1 MSDKLGVVDVSSG
14 SSGAASGESNKG
26 VGGGMVD
33 GSESKTLAVN
43 PGDKEILSDGVR
55 VSEESEVLVRESNT
69 GATISGSGLEVAEC
83 GSLRINNWHDGGR
96 SRVVGMSRGGGWDSW
111 GVLNLVG
118 RVLEGRLSMDDD
130 EVEDV
135 NNSGNGPVVNLV
147 ADSDA
152 WQGVIG
158 EPTSGNGIDIKGTVV
173 DKDSDMGN
181 SGSPGEGAVLNGNQ
195 DLISNEMMPGGKFE
209 TEEVNDVKDDAL
221 IPKRR
226 GEHLITEKE
235 GEYYVSDLVWGKVRS
250 HPWWPGQIFAP
261 SAASDKAIKY
271 FKRESYLIAYFGD
284 QTFAWNEESKIKPF
298 RMHFSQMEKQSNADG
313 FRHAVV
319 CALNEVARRVEFGLS
334 CPCLPRQVHD
344 KLELQEV
351 SNAGIREESSRR
363 AGGDNLSGAASFMP
377 GELVQFVQSL
387 AGCPQSKTDGLQ
399 FAVAKAQLLAF
410 NRWKGHYQLPVFEE
424 SGLLED
430 DTSVKGEGKDS
441 VEVVE
446 GILPG
451 SGSGVA
457 NDFPSKK
464 RNSTAGDG
472 SSWKR
477 KRLSGVEESSKIK
490 EKHVSALMSEG
501 STNLQNDEKKPI
513 RRSRRTAI
521 SKSGTFAGGASG
533 KSQRAEKIPA
543 EVPSPDV
550 ILSNLIVAAKNPLH
564 GHDIMVP
571 VVGLLREFRNSIC
584 LEKYSSG
591 NTKGDTGKHKE
602 KQAYNLG
609 TTNTFGFEG
618 TEDSYW
624 TDRIIESDSQ
634 EKVLFEPEAPN
645 ERAAAVGANTGIALS
660 VDNNKDGDAVIVDLD
675 AENPSIQI
683 NEVSDEDFPT
693 ALILNFT
700 NLEAIPSIVNLNE
713 IFSRYGPLKE
723 SETEIF
729 TKSKRAKVIFKRR
742 ADAETAFSS
751 TGKYSIFGPSL
762 VSYRL
767 HYAPPPRKS
776 RAASKRNK
784 KTNI

>member
-14 SSGAASGESNKG
+14 SSGAASGESKKG
-26 VGGGMVD
+26 VSGGMVD
-33 GSESKTLAVN
+33 GSESKTLAVI

-55 VSEESEVLVRESNT
+55 VSEESEVSVRESNT
-69 GATISGSGLEVAEC
+69 GATISGSGWHAPETC
-83 GSLRINNWHDGGR
+83 RLRINDWHDGSR
-96 SRVVGMSRGGGWDSW
+96 NRVVEMMSPGGGWESW
-111 GVLNLVG
+111 GVMNLVG
-118 RVLEGRLSMDDD
+118 RVLEGRFTMDD

-135 NNSGNGPVVNLV
+135 NNSENGPEVNLV
-147 ADSDA
+147 ADSNA
-152 WQGVIG
+152 WQGVIA
-158 EPTSGNGIDIKGTVV
+158 EPTSRNGIDIKGTAV
-173 DKDSDMGN
+173 DKDSDIGN
-181 SGSPGEGAVLNGNQ
+181 SGSPGEGTVLNGNQ
-195 DLISNEMMPGGKFE
+195 DLISNEMVPYGKFE
-209 TEEVNDVKDDAL
+209 TEEVNNVKDDVL
-221 IPKRR
+221 IPKQR
-226 GEHLITEKE
+226 GEHLMTEKE
-235 GEYYVSDLVWGKVRS
+235 GEYYVADLVWGKVRG
-250 HPWWPGQIFAP
+250 HPWWPGQIFVP

-298 RMHFSQMEKQSNADG
+298 RMYFSQMEKQSNADG

-334 CPCLPRQVHD
+334 CPCLPPQVCD
-344 KLELQEV
+344 KVKLQELA
-351 SNAGIREESSRR
+351 SAGIREESSRR
-363 AGGDNLSGAASFMP
+363 AGGDNLSSAASFIP

-399 FAVAKAQLLAF
+399 FSVAKAQLLAF
-410 NRWKGHYQLPVFEE
+410 SRWKGHFQLPVFEE

-430 DTSVKGEGKDS
+430 DSSVKGEGNDL
-441 VEVVE
+441 VEVME
-446 GILPG
+446 GVLPG
-451 SGSGVA
+451 SGSEGA

-472 SSWKR
+472 SSRKR
-477 KRLSGVEESSKIK
+477 KHQSSVEESSKIK
-490 EKHVSALMSEG
+490 EKHVSALMSTG
-501 STNLQNDEKKPI
+501 STNPQNEEKKPI
-513 RRSRRTAI
+513 RRSRRKSI
-521 SKSGTFAGGASG
+521 SKSGTFAGDGSG
-533 KSQRAEKIPA
+533 KSQRAEMIPA
-543 EVPSPDV
+543 EVPTPDA

-564 GHDIMVP
+564 GHDDMVS

-591 NTKGDTGKHKE
+591 NAKKDAGKHKE
-602 KQAYNLG
+602 KQASNLE

-624 TDRIIESDSQ
+624 TDRIIESHSQ
-634 EKVLFEPEAPN
+634 DKVLFEPGGPN
-645 ERAAAVGANTGIALS
+645 ERAAAVGTSTGVALS
-660 VDNNKDGDAVIVDLD
+660 LDNKKDGDAVIVDLD
-675 AENPSIQI
+675 AENPSVQI

-713 IFSRYGPLKE
+713 IFSPYGPLKE

-729 TKSKRAKVIFKRR
+729 SKSKRAKVIFKRR

-767 HYAPPPRKS
+767 NYAPSPRKS

-784 KTNI
+784 KTNL

>member
-14 SSGAASGESNKG
+14 SSGAASGESKKG
-26 VGGGMVD
+26 VSGGMVD
-33 GSESKTLAVN
+33 GSESKTLAGN

-55 VSEESEVLVRESNT
+55 VSEESE
-69 GATISGSGLEVAEC
+69 GK
-83 GSLRINNWHDGGR
+83 
-96 SRVVGMSRGGGWDSW
+96 
-111 GVLNLVG
+111 
-118 RVLEGRLSMDDD
+118 LSMDD

-135 NNSGNGPVVNLV
+135 NNSENGPEVNLA
-147 ADSDA
+147 ADTNA

-158 EPTSGNGIDIKGTVV
+158 EPTSRNGIDIKGTAV
-173 DKDSDMGN
+173 DKDSDVGI
-181 SGSPGEGAVLNGNQ
+181 SGSPGEGTVLNGNQ
-195 DLISNEMMPGGKFE
+195 DLISNEMVPDGKFE
-209 TEEVNDVKDDAL
+209 AEEVNNVEDGVL
-221 IPKRR
+221 IPKQR
-226 GEHLITEKE
+226 GEHLMTEKE
-235 GEYYVSDLVWGKVRS
+235 GEYYVADLVWGKVRS

-334 CPCLPRQVHD
+334 CPCLPPQVRE
-344 KLELQEV
+344 KVKLQEV
-351 SNAGIREESSRR
+351 ASAGIRRESSRR
-363 AGGDNLSGAASFMP
+363 AGGDNLSSAASFIP
-377 GELVQFVQSL
+377 GDLVQFVQSL

-410 NRWKGHYQLPVFEE
+410 NRWKGHFQLPVFEE
-424 SGLLED
+424 SVLLED
-430 DTSVKGEGKDS
+430 DTSVKEEGNDL
-441 VEVVE
+441 VEVME
-446 GILPG
+446 GVLPG
-451 SGSGVA
+451 SGSEGA

-472 SSWKR
+472 SSRKR
-477 KRLSGVEESSKIK
+477 KHPSGVEESSKIK
-490 EKHVSALMSEG
+490 EKHVSALMSTG

-513 RRSRRTAI
+513 RRARRKSV
-521 SKSGTFAGGASG
+521 SKSGTFAGDGSG
-533 KSQRAEKIPA
+533 KSQRVEIMPA
-543 EVPSPDV
+543 EVPTPDV
-550 ILSNLIVAAKNPLH
+550 ILSNLIIAAKNPLH
-564 GHDIMVP
+564 GHDDMVS
-571 VVGLLREFRNSIC
+571 VVGLLREFRNSVC

-591 NTKGDTGKHKE
+591 NTKKHKE
-602 KQAYNLG
+602 KQAFNSE
-609 TTNTFGFEG
+609 TTNTFGFE
-618 TEDSYW
+618 
-624 TDRIIESDSQ
+624 
-634 EKVLFEPEAPN
+634 
-645 ERAAAVGANTGIALS
+645 
-660 VDNNKDGDAVIVDLD
+660 
-675 AENPSIQI
+675 ENPSVQI
-683 NEVSDEDFPT
+683 NEVSEEDFPT

-713 IFSRYGPLKE
+713 IFSHYGPLKE

-729 TKSKRAKVIFKRR
+729 SKSKRAKVIFKRR

-767 HYAPPPRKS
+767 NYAPSPRKS

-784 KTNI
+784 KTNL